1 MHLGRIVTVVGS
13 VLAIIGLGLKSASSA
28 GEEFLP
34 AMNAVDPAFPTGFDL
49 SLIALWNENPA
60 AAGIFLIALIVV
72 LGVSLLPDIKEAM
85 SRMNALVVTVLGVV
99 MMVIG
104 GIATMDA
111 LDDADALTAG
121 FAQAAAAG
129 AIHQAF
135 TVAAGWG
142 WYMLAL
148 GGVVAAIGGVLQ
160 LIARSDESALS
171 DD

>member
-1 MHLGRIVTVVGS
+1 MHLGRIVTVVSS

-34 AMNAVDPAFPTGFDL
+34 AMNAVNPAFPTGFDL

-121 FAQAAAAG
+121 FAQAAAG

-148 GGVVAAIGGVLQ
+148 GGALAAIGGVLQ
-160 LIARSDESALS
+160 LIARPDESALS